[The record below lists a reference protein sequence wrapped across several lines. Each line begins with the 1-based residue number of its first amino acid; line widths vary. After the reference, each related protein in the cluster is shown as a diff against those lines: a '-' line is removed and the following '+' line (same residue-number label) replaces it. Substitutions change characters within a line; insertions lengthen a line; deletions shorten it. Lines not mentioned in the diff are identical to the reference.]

1 MMRRQPL
8 IVLQTSAAVV
18 DDQNIDVIPHEL
30 FTQPSRDSISEVSI
44 CSSIELLEAI
54 GASLHHKNRSEDLRS
69 RYVVGEKEIGGVIGR
84 SGTSP
89 DLDTASLDKTIDS
102 DDTLV
107 NQPTDN
113 VHCVCRCPF
122 DKTRSDMIM
131 CQGCSDWF
139 HLDCVGQGHRGVD
152 FFEDHDFFCPAC
164 EAIAFQEIVEEEQS
178 TAS

>member
-1 MMRRQPL
+1 MRSL
-8 IVLQTSAAVV
+8 KIDTLQTSTSIFER
-18 DDQNIDVIPHEL
+18 QNNDIIPHEL
-30 FTQPSRDSISEVSI
+30 FTQPSLESISAVSI

-69 RYVVGEKEIGGVIGR
+69 RYAVDEMENKGVIGR

-102 DDTLV
+102 EDTLV
-107 NQPTDN
+107 NQPAGDI
-113 VHCVCRCPF
+113 HCVCRCPF
-122 DKTRSDMIM
+122 DKTRSDMVM

-139 HLDCVGQGHRGVD
+139 HLDCVGQGHHAVD

-164 EAIAFQEIVEEEQS
+164 EAIAFQEVVKEEQGIVS
-178 TAS
+178 